1 VNDVLTSQLTEVGLT
16 RNEAIAYVCLLEAD
30 DASGL
35 TGYEVAARSGVPRS
49 AVYGVL
55 RKLETAGAA
64 FANGE
69 KPARYVAVSPSQL
82 VEGMRAR
89 TRIKMD
95 RLDDSL
101 ARVSV
106 RERPEPVWILSRYDE
121 VMERL
126 ETMVRGA
133 SQSIAISGWRR
144 EMESIAPTLRRLDLS
159 SVHFVAHV
167 PDGWPTAPKGIA
179 VWSDPHFLDDG
190 HKADWSHKLLA
201 VTDRREALIGGAE
214 PNHDNHAVW
223 TTNPA
228 LVDVATDHI
237 VLDVTLLAR
246 AQGRDCADDVSPIMR
261 PHLSWKSE

>member
-1 VNDVLTSQLTEVGLT
+1 VTAALIAQLTEVGLT
-16 RNEAIAYVCLLEAD
+16 RNEAIAYLCLLEAED
-30 DASGL
+30 VDGL

-64 FANGE
+64 FASGD
-69 KPARYVAVSPSQL
+69 KPARYVGVSPKQL

-89 TRIKMD
+89 DRVRLD
-95 RLDDSL
+95 RLDDALS
-101 ARVSV
+101 RVSV

-126 ETMVRGA
+126 ETMVRA
-133 SQSIAISGWRR
+133 ATESIAISGWRR
-144 EMESIAPTLRRLDLS
+144 EMEAIAPTLARLDLR
-159 SVHFVAHV
+159 SVHCVMHV
-167 PDGWPTAPKGIA
+167 PDGWPDAPAGVS
-179 VWSDPHFLDDG
+179 VWSDPNFLDDER
-190 HKADWSHKLLA
+190 KAGWSHKLLA

-214 PNHDNHAVW
+214 PDHDNHAVW

-237 VLDVTLLAR
+237 ILDVTLLSR
-246 AQGRDCADDVSPIMR
+246 MLGEDCADDVSPIMR
-261 PHLSWKSE
+261 PHLSWKS